1 MVFLVHSSIYIQGL
15 NLIVDQITRVGRWG
29 CQAFFVASGF
39 TLALS
44 WKNKP
49 QSYASFL
56 KKRFT
61 RIAFYWYLAIIFY
74 QLYSWITAS
83 YGYASFTKI
92 NSDKWR
98 VLASIFFLNGLLP
111 DGYNSV
117 VPGGW
122 YIGTQWIFYL
132 LFPLFMKIFEFLESR
147 KVDVRI
153 VPFGA
158 LMASFTI
165 QICIALW
172 NGNANL
178 SGLYSYLQYSFI
190 NQMPC
195 FLSGVALCFLFNK
208 KDFLRGGHRIY
219 GIKALGT
226 FGMASFAFYFLRR
239 VPLIFV
245 FVPTGYAVSF
255 CYLILY
261 LETIDM
267 KEEKRFYR
275 MKEVLICWG
284 NISYE
289 AYYTNTIF
297 TMLVPFYITQTYP
310 NLFVCGTLSYLVCLP
325 TMMVAT
331 FISSCWLQKVH
342 NGIKKRFVIQPDLD
356 K

>member
-1 MVFLVHSSIYIQGL
+1 
-15 NLIVDQITRVGRWG
+15 
-29 CQAFFVASGF
+29 
-39 TLALS
+39 
-44 WKNKP
+44 
-49 QSYASFL
+49 
-56 KKRFT
+56 
-61 RIAFYWYLAIIFY
+61 
-74 QLYSWITAS
+74 
-83 YGYASFTKI
+83 
-92 NSDKWR
+92 
-98 VLASIFFLNGLLP
+98 
-111 DGYNSV
+111 
-117 VPGGW
+117 
-122 YIGTQWIFYL
+122 
-132 LFPLFMKIFEFLESR
+132 
-147 KVDVRI
+147 
-153 VPFGA
+153 
-158 LMASFTI
+158 
-165 QICIALW
+165 
-172 NGNANL
+172 
-178 SGLYSYLQYSFI
+178 
-190 NQMPC
+190 
-195 FLSGVALCFLFNK
+195 
-208 KDFLRGGHRIY
+208 
-219 GIKALGT
+219 
-226 FGMASFAFYFLRR
+226 MASFAFYFLRR